1 MLGDRWE
8 RRFLHLSPAGSIL
21 LGSHSGPQVSSFIT
35 VRYVISLNTS
45 EKCRKVPEGTLNS
58 ISASRLPGRSCTDLW
73 GSPCILKGE
82 FLCYHL
88 VARMLLPHLAP
99 WKICL
104 YRFTTSCFPNWS
116 RTQDIIIK
124 FRFNLNGNFWHVI
137 RTIIANI
144 KNRTK
149 WNSYKMKYIWGL
161 YVSTISML
169 IDLSNCLLN
178 EWLFFSL
185 SLFPSWSLDSVAWM
199 IYYPNS

>member
-1 MLGDRWE
+1 MLGDRRE

-21 LGSHSGPQVSSFIT
+21 VGSHRGPQVSSFIT
-35 VRYVISLNTS
+35 VRYGISLNTS
-45 EKCRKVPEGTLNS
+45 EKRSKVTEGMLSS
-58 ISASRLPGRSCTDLW
+58 IWVSRLPGRSCTDLW
-73 GSPCILKGE
+73 GTPYILKGE
-82 FLCYHL
+82 FLCYYL

-124 FRFNLNGNFWHVI
+124 FHFNLNGNFWHVI

-169 IDLSNCLLN
+169 IDLSNC
-178 EWLFFSL
+178 
-185 SLFPSWSLDSVAWM
+185 
-199 IYYPNS
+199 